1 MAAELVG
8 NNLHGPSDFDFSLL
22 LGPQLHERVTVM
34 EAGND
39 AGASSTHFLCPSPA
53 EGNDVPEPADD
64 GLVEEDSFFDT
75 ESFIEAIRNERCLW
89 DTSCLSYRDR
99 NKKAN
104 AWEKLGRQCNKNGR
118 LKHHVCFVVYN
129 RPSPPT

>member
-8 NNLHGPSDFDFSLL
+8 NNLHGPLDFDFSLL

-53 EGNDVPEPADD
+53 EGNDVPEP
-64 GLVEEDSFFDT
+64 DSLSWYSFRTQNLFFLLISALFLDLLLKIM
-75 ESFIEAIRNERCLW
+75 SRMMRFRRSLLLKAAILHI
-89 DTSCLSYRDR
+89 
-99 NKKAN
+99 
-104 AWEKLGRQCNKNGR
+104 R
-118 LKHHVCFVVYN
+118 LK
-129 RPSPPT
+129 